1 MIGIYCFKNKVNGK
15 VYIGKS
21 IDLDRRIKEHYYLL
35 HNNLDTGRLQTDF
48 NVYGYSNFE
57 ISLIEECSTEQLDER
72 EIYWIAFYDARNPEK
87 GYNKA
92 KGGKGGAGG
101 GHPQSLEARKK
112 ISEAAKRQHQNM
124 TPEQR
129 AKRSEALSRASRGR
143 KMTPEQCKKTSEAVK
158 RSWQDPERRAK
169 QSEALTGKRRTPEQR
184 KKMSENTRKRI
195 AEGSHDLTSY
205 RTDEYRQKMSE
216 SVKLAHA
223 RDKQTGSGIYS
234 EECKQKRQALV
245 GKVHRTE
252 EQKQHL
258 RELAKKRWEEA
269 SPEKRAKMTSG
280 FAKERQFKNQY

>member
-1 MIGIYCFKNKVNGK
+1 MIGIYCFRNKVNGK

-35 HNNLDTGRLQTDF
+35 HSNLDTSRLQTDF
-48 NVYGYSNFE
+48 NVYGYSSFE
-57 ISLIEECSTEQLDER
+57 VSILEECSKSKINER

-92 KGGKGGAGG
+92 KGGEGGC
-101 GHPQSLEARKK
+101 GHPQSVESRTK

-129 AKRSEALSRASRGR
+129 AERSEAISKASKGR
-143 KMTPEQCKKTSEAVK
+143 KMTPEQRERASEAVK

-169 QSEALTGKRRTPEQR
+169 QSEALTGKHRTPEQR
-184 KKMSENTRKRI
+184 QKMSESAKQRI
-195 AEGSHDLTSY
+195 AEGNHDLTSY
-205 RTDEYRQKMSE
+205 RTDEYRLKMSE
-216 SVKLAHA
+216 AVKLAHA

-234 EECKQKRQALV
+234 EECQQKRKALV

-269 SPEKRAKMTSG
+269 SPEKKAKMTSG
-280 FAKERQFKNQY
+280 FAKGRQSKNQY